1 MLMRRRPQLTRFA
14 VIVLAIASLLAV
26 CLWLTVFRIP
36 SYYRPPQVG
45 PAEYQLVRDDLEAAY
60 NDLNLAVQGSDAF
73 DYVVEQDQLNRWI
86 ATRRQIWPGFQRY
99 LPEKLQQPMV
109 VFQDGRLVVSGLV
122 PAAGFQSVLSLIF
135 SLRAEP
141 DHLTIRLE
149 GCRIGAMP
157 VPRHALGRFLDRL
170 ESSSA
175 LPHGASP
182 QELLEGLTIP
192 NRFEWRSGGRLIRF
206 EQIDLKPGRL
216 VVRIAPAPNRRVGK
230 ARH

>member
-1 MLMRRRPQLTRFA
+1 MLMRRRPQLARFA
-14 VIVLAIASLLAV
+14 VIVLAMASLLAV

-36 SYYRPPQVG
+36 SYYKPPQVG
-45 PAEYQLVRDDLEAAY
+45 PAEYQAVRDNLEAAY
-60 NDLNLAVQGSDAF
+60 NDLNLAVQGSDEF

-86 ATRRQIWPGFQRY
+86 AARRQIWPGFQRY
-99 LPEKLQQPMV
+99 VPEKLDQPMV
-109 VFQDGRLVVSGLV
+109 VFQDGRLVVSGLA
-122 PAAGFQSVLSLIF
+122 PAAGFRSVLTLIL

-141 DHLTIRLE
+141 DHLTVRLE
-149 GCRIGAMP
+149 GCRIGAVP

-170 ESSSA
+170 ESSST

-206 EQIDLKPGRL
+206 EQIDLKAGRL
-216 VVRIAPAPNRRVGK
+216 VARIAPAPNRRVGK
-230 ARH
+230 ARR